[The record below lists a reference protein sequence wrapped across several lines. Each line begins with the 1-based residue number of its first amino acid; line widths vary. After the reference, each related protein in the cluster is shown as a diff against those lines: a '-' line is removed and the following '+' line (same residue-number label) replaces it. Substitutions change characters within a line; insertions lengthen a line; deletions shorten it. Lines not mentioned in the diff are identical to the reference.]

1 MTASRPSP
9 LRRILLVCLCLLLLA
24 AAGAALTACSDS
36 PSLPAPS
43 LPVPVYDLDVTY
55 DGERTVTLA
64 QELIFTAAEPL
75 DDIRLHLYPNAF
87 SEDAPAPPCTD
98 DEREETY
105 YAGESFGNIDVL
117 SVVSDGQTVGYDIS
131 ADGGILVAHLS
142 AGAGETVFLRLEA
155 VIALPVCNARFGVSE
170 GAVNLTA
177 FYPSLCFRED
187 GEWRQEGYSPV
198 GDPFLS
204 DISSFYVT
212 VTAPERFIAAASG
225 ETVSSRAFGTE
236 RVTEIAAE
244 NVRDFA
250 LFLSPSF
257 SKHTATA
264 VIADERVSVRY
275 FSLTDPDPQDTLRLA
290 VRALEVFSETFG
302 AYPYPAFTLVQ
313 SDIGGAGME
322 YGALAALSADA
333 HDRDVFRTTVVHE
346 TAHQWWFGVV
356 GSDQILHPWQD
367 EGLAEF
373 SAAWFFLLTGDS
385 ASYDAAVSDARAYL
399 AAYTSLPAE
408 IGFDNTLDRPLSSF
422 LTAGEYTAV
431 AYCKGMLFFHDLR
444 TSLGDDA
451 LTQALASYYSENAFT
466 VASPADLARALRIA
480 EVPRGAAP

>member
-1 MTASRPSP
+1 M
-9 LRRILLVCLCLLLLA
+9 
-24 AAGAALTACSDS
+24 
-36 PSLPAPS
+36 
-43 LPVPVYDLDVTY
+43 
-55 DGERTVTLA
+55 
-64 QELIFTAAEPL
+64 
-75 DDIRLHLYPNAF
+75 
-87 SEDAPAPPCTD
+87 
-98 DEREETY
+98 
-105 YAGESFGNIDVL
+105 
-117 SVVSDGQTVGYDIS
+117 
-131 ADGGILVAHLS
+131 
-142 AGAGETVFLRLEA
+142 
-155 VIALPVCNARFGVSE
+155 
-170 GAVNLTA
+170 
-177 FYPSLCFRED
+177 
-187 GEWRQEGYSPV
+187 
-198 GDPFLS
+198 
-204 DISSFYVT
+204 
-212 VTAPERFIAAASG
+212 
-225 ETVSSRAFGTE
+225 SSRAFGTE

-275 FSLTDPDPQDTLRLA
+275 FSLTDPAPQDTLRLA

-385 ASYDAAVSDARAYL
+385 SSYDAAVSDARAYL

-408 IGFDNTLDRPLSSF
+408 IGFDDTLDRPLSSF

-431 AYCKGMLFFHDLR
+431 AYCKGMLLFDTLL
-444 TSLGDDA
+444 SLAGEEK
-451 LTQALASYYSENAFT
+451 LTAALADYYAANAFS
-466 VASPADLARALRIA
+466 VADGHALAAAFSRA
-480 EVPRGAAP
+480 GFDAAPIISSFVRDTAVM